1 MKPPLLIATRNAHK
15 TREIAQ
21 ILAARFSVKD
31 MNAYPDAPEVEE
43 TGETFET
50 NAALKACAASMFNQG
65 WALADDSGLEVNA
78 LQGAPGVRSARYAG
92 ESAADSDNNELL
104 LQNLLPF
111 RGKERSARFRC
122 CLVLA
127 KAGELI
133 AVFNGAVEGVIVN
146 ERKGT
151 SGFGYDPLFVPNGYC
166 ETFGELPAEVKNQI
180 SHRSRALRQFS
191 AWLEA
196 NPVL

>member
-1 MKPPLLIATRNAHK
+1 MKPPLLIATRNTHK

-21 ILAARFSVKD
+21 ILATRFSVKD
-31 MNAYPDAPEVEE
+31 MTSYANAPEVEE
-43 TGETFET
+43 TGDTFET
-50 NAALKACAASMFNQG
+50 NAALKACAASMFING
-65 WALADDSGLEVNA
+65 WALADDSGLEVDA
-78 LQGAPGVRSARYAG
+78 LHGAPGVRSARYAG
-92 ESAADSDNNELL
+92 ESTTDSDNNELL
-104 LQNLLPF
+104 LQNLAPF

-127 KAGELI
+127 KAGAMI
-133 AVFNGAVEGVIVN
+133 AVFYGAVEGVIVN
-146 ERKGT
+146 QRKGA